1 MLFVGCIHLF
11 YHGSIVCPKENDR
24 NDLKALLKL
33 SVLVEGTNLSF
44 FLITVLTVFFKM
56 FESGVSFSFR
66 AHWGSRRHVSCCMTN
81 KWINEIHIDEMWCVF
96 SCSLWYEVCMVE
108 SDENSCQLSQT
119 LLCQEDHISYTG
131 M

>member
-66 AHWGSRRHVSCCMTN
+66 AH
-81 KWINEIHIDEMWCVF
+81 
-96 SCSLWYEVCMVE
+96 
-108 SDENSCQLSQT
+108 
-119 LLCQEDHISYTG
+119 
-131 M
+131 